1 MHSSGVLAPV
11 GCLVLGSMTMVN
23 WWFIMFSDH
32 WYGDLLR
39 AISKDWFNLG
49 RNTDSLLQPA
59 AGLSFMFFGVGMFLY
74 PVDADKSA
82 MGWLLGGG
90 AVFFLFVA
98 VLGMFPFRLP
108 GPMYPEWQLER
119 RHRRAQEAARAN
131 WEHEAGSIVPRGRH
145 AAPPPAKTATDAG
158 DQYTRYAGDA
168 GGEDPLKSSDSL
180 PMRARFPRDEDS
192 GGGSGGGVS
201 V

>member
-11 GCLVLGSMTMVN
+11 GCLVLGGMTMVN
-23 WWFIMFSDH
+23 WWFMMFSDH

-49 RNTDSLLQPA
+49 RNADSLLQPA
-59 AGLSFMFFGVGMFLY
+59 AGLSFIFFGVGMFLY

-98 VLGMFPFRLP
+98 VLGLIPFRLP

-119 RHRRAQEAARAN
+119 RRRREQEAARAS
-131 WEHEAGSIVPRGRH
+131 WEHEAGSIVSRGRH
-145 AAPPPAKTATDAG
+145 AAPPETATDASGQYGQYVG
-158 DQYTRYAGDA
+158 DP
-168 GGEDPLKSSDSL
+168 GGEDSLRFGDSL
-180 PMRARFPRDEDS
+180 PVRARLPHPDDNTGDPR
-192 GGGSGGGVS
+192 
-201 V
+201 

>member
-1 MHSSGVLAPV
+1 MYGAIGSLA
-11 GCLVLGSMTMVN
+11 LGGLTLVN
-23 WWFIMFSDH
+23 WWFMMFSDH

-49 RNTDSLLQPA
+49 RNADSLLQPA
-59 AGLSFMFFGVGMFLY
+59 AGLSFIFFGVGMFLY

-98 VLGMFPFRLP
+98 VLGLIPFRLP

-119 RHRRAQEAARAN
+119 RRRAQKAARAN
-131 WEHEAGSIVPRGRH
+131 WEHETGSIVSRGRH
-145 AAPPPAKTATDAG
+145 AAPPEAATDPGGQYGYEG
-158 DQYTRYAGDA
+158 DV
-168 GGEDPLKSSDSL
+168 GGEAPLNSGDSL
-180 PMRARFPRDEDS
+180 PVRARLSHPGDNTSDPR
-192 GGGSGGGVS
+192 
-201 V
+201 

>member
-82 MGWLLGGG
+82 VGWLLGGG
-90 AVFFLFVA
+90 AAFFLFVA

-108 GPMYPEWQLER
+108 GWMYPEWQLER
-119 RHRRAQEAARAN
+119 RRRRAEEAARGG
-131 WEHEAGSIVPRGRH
+131 WEREAGGVVSRGRH
-145 AAPPPAKTATDAG
+145 AAPPETATDASG
-158 DQYTRYAGDA
+158 RYGQCASDA
-168 GGEDPLKSSDSL
+168 GGEDPLRSGDSL
-180 PMRARFPRDEDS
+180 PMRAHLLHPDDNT
-192 GGGSGGGVS
+192 GDPL
-201 V
+201 

>member
-119 RHRRAQEAARAN
+119 RRRRAQEAARAN
-131 WEHEAGSIVPRGRH
+131 WEHETGGVVPRGRH
-145 AAPPPAKTATDAG
+145 AAPPETATDPG
-158 DQYTRYAGDA
+158 GQYGQYAGDV
-168 GGEDPLKSSDSL
+168 GGEAPLRFGDFL
-180 PMRARFPRDEDS
+180 PVRARLPHPGDNTSDPR
-192 GGGSGGGVS
+192 
-201 V
+201 

>member
-11 GCLVLGSMTMVN
+11 GCLVLGGMTMVN
-23 WWFIMFSDH
+23 WWFMMFSDH
-32 WYGDLLR
+32 WYGGLLR

-49 RNTDSLLQPA
+49 RNADSLLQPA
-59 AGLSFMFFGVGMFLY
+59 AGLSFIFFGVGMFLY

-98 VLGMFPFRLP
+98 VLGLIPFRLP

-119 RHRRAQEAARAN
+119 RRRRAQEAARAS
-131 WEHEAGSIVPRGRH
+131 WEHETGSIVSRGRH
-145 AAPPPAKTATDAG
+145 AAPPEAATDASG
-158 DQYTRYAGDA
+158 QYGQYAGGP
-168 GGEDPLKSSDSL
+168 GGEDSL
-180 PMRARFPRDEDS
+180 RFGDFLPVRARLPHPDGNTSDPR
-192 GGGSGGGVS
+192 
-201 V
+201 

>member
-39 AISKDWFNLG
+39 TISKDWFNLG

-59 AGLSFMFFGVGMFLY
+59 AGLSFMFFGFGMFLY

-119 RHRRAQEAARAN
+119 RRRRAEEAARAN
-131 WEHEAGSIVPRGRH
+131 RDHEDGGVASWGRH
-145 AAPPPAKTATDAG
+145 AARPEPTTGVGAVDG
-158 DQYTRYAGDA
+158 QYVGC
-168 GGEDPLKSSDSL
+168 EDPLRSGDSL
-180 PMRARFPRDEDS
+180 PMRALSPHDDDS
-192 GGGSGGGVS
+192 GPGDGVN

>member
-11 GCLVLGSMTMVN
+11 GCLVLGGMTMVN
-23 WWFIMFSDH
+23 WWFMMFSDH

-49 RNTDSLLQPA
+49 RNADSLLQPA
-59 AGLSFMFFGVGMFLY
+59 AGLSFIFFGVGMFLY

-98 VLGMFPFRLP
+98 VLGLIPFRLP

-119 RHRRAQEAARAN
+119 RRRRAQEDTRAN
-131 WEHEAGSIVPRGRH
+131 WEHETGGVVPRGRH
-145 AAPPPAKTATDAG
+145 AAPPEAATDASG
-158 DQYTRYAGDA
+158 QYARYAGGP
-168 GGEDPLKSSDSL
+168 GGEDSLRSGDSL
-180 PMRARFPRDEDS
+180 PVRAHLSHPDDQTSDPR
-192 GGGSGGGVS
+192 
-201 V
+201 

>member
-90 AVFFLFVA
+90 AAFFLFVA

-119 RHRRAQEAARAN
+119 RRRRAQEAARGG
-131 WEHEAGSIVPRGRH
+131 WEREAGGVVSRGRH
-145 AAPPPAKTATDAG
+145 AAPTETATDASG
-158 DQYTRYAGDA
+158 RYGQYAGDV
-168 GGEDPLKSSDSL
+168 GGEDPLKSGDSL
-180 PMRARFPRDEDS
+180 PTRAHLPHSDDNT
-192 GGGSGGGVS
+192 GAPQ
-201 V
+201 

>member
-11 GCLVLGSMTMVN
+11 GCLVLGGMTMVN
-23 WWFIMFSDH
+23 WWFMMFSDH

-49 RNTDSLLQPA
+49 RNADSLLQPA
-59 AGLSFMFFGVGMFLY
+59 AGLSFIFFGVGMFLY

-98 VLGMFPFRLP
+98 VLGLIPFRLP

-119 RHRRAQEAARAN
+119 RRRRAQEAARAR
-131 WEHEAGSIVPRGRH
+131 WEHETGSIVMRGRH
-145 AAPPPAKTATDAG
+145 AAPPEAATDAG
-158 DQYTRYAGDA
+158 GQYGQYAGDV
-168 GGEDPLKSSDSL
+168 GGEDPLRSGDSL
-180 PMRARFPRDEDS
+180 PVRARSPRDEDS
-192 GGGSGGGVS
+192 GGGPRDGVNA
-201 V
+201 

>member
-1 MHSSGVLAPV
+1 
-11 GCLVLGSMTMVN
+11 
-23 WWFIMFSDH
+23 
-32 WYGDLLR
+32 
-39 AISKDWFNLG
+39 
-49 RNTDSLLQPA
+49 
-59 AGLSFMFFGVGMFLY
+59 MFFGVGMFLY

-119 RHRRAQEAARAN
+119 RRRAQEAARAR
-131 WEHEAGSIVPRGRH
+131 WEHEAGGVVSRGRH
-145 AAPPPAKTATDAG
+145 AAPPETVTDRG

-180 PMRARFPRDEDS
+180 PMRAHLPHPDDHTS
-192 GGGSGGGVS
+192 DPQ
-201 V
+201 

>member
-1 MHSSGVLAPV
+1 
-11 GCLVLGSMTMVN
+11 
-23 WWFIMFSDH
+23 
-32 WYGDLLR
+32 
-39 AISKDWFNLG
+39 
-49 RNTDSLLQPA
+49 
-59 AGLSFMFFGVGMFLY
+59 MFFGVGMFLY

-119 RHRRAQEAARAN
+119 RRRAQEAARVK
-131 WEHEAGSIVPRGRH
+131 WEHEAGSIVTRGRH
-145 AAPPPAKTATDAG
+145 AAPPETATDADG
-158 DQYTRYAGDA
+158 QYGYEGDA

-180 PMRARFPRDEDS
+180 PMRARSPCDEDS
-192 GGGSGGGVS
+192 GGGPRGIENV
-201 V
+201 